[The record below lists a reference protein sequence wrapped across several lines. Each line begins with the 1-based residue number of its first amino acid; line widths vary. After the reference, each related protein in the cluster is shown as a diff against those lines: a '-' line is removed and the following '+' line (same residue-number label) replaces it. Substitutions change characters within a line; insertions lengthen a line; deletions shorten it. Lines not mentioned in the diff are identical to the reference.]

1 MEKLSDKAL
10 WDLLKKGDLQA
21 FSILF
26 KAFYPLLHSYGLKI
40 SKNNVQLTEDCLQD
54 FFVYIYERRENLAD
68 LDLLKPYLYTSFRR
82 RLLLEM
88 KRSMKTKTLEDYEVD
103 IVFSKEEL
111 LIKQETKKFKNE
123 NLATVLNKLPTRQ
136 KEVLFLKYHNDL
148 SISEIAKVMKINYQS
163 VVNMLH
169 KATKKVREEATL
181 SSLLKGILK

>member
-68 LDLLKPYLYTSFRR
+68 LDSIRPYLYASFRR
-82 RLLLEM
+82 RLLLDI
-88 KRSMKTKTLEDYEVD
+88 KKSLKLTSLEDYKID
-103 IVFSKEEL
+103 FVFSKEEL
-111 LIKQETKKFKNE
+111 LIAQETKAFKNE
-123 NLATVLNKLPTRQ
+123 NLSVIINKLPTRQ
-136 KEVLFLKYHNDL
+136 KEVLFLKYNKDL

-169 KATKKVREEATL
+169 KATKKLREEASL
-181 SSLLKGILK
+181 ASLLKDILK